1 MKSDYKTV
9 LSLFLILIQ
18 CLPIACIS
26 FSIMFI
32 NLSSWGINAM
42 GNKINMMEKIMTF
55 MMIVFKKINNV
66 NEAKYYKHQGKRKV
80 GGKWTG

>member
-9 LSLFLILIQ
+9 LSLFLILIK

-42 GNKINMMEKIMTF
+42 GNKINMMGKDNDF
-55 MMIVFKKINNV
+55 HDDCFKKNKQC
-66 NEAKYYKHQGKRKV
+66 E
-80 GGKWTG
+80 